1 MDYNRLA
8 DLIFPHI
15 ADTVEDLFA
24 RYPRRDLPKGA
35 CVTRFAPSPTGFMH
49 IGGLYAAMISR
60 RIAKQSE
67 GVFYLR
73 IEDTDKKRELEGG
86 VTEIISA
93 LKDFGIVFDEGPT
106 DEVNEAGAYGPYK
119 QSHRKDLYQ
128 TVAKDMMRRG
138 LAYPCFCT
146 ADDLD
151 AIRKEQEAS
160 KEANVGY
167 WGRYAKCRDLSLEE
181 IEANL
186 AEGKEFVV
194 RLRSPGSEDRRI
206 VCKDMVRG
214 NIEFPENV
222 MDVVLLKSDGI
233 PTYHFAH
240 VVDDTLMGTTHVIRG
255 DEWLSSYPVHEQLF
269 AAAGFP
275 LPGYIHIAPIMKLDG
290 SSKRKLSKRKDPEA
304 AVSYYHQEGYCP
316 DAVLEYLMT
325 IANSSYEEWRIAH
338 PEAPTTDYKLKL
350 DKMPAA
356 GALFDMDKLADVS
369 KDVVAGKSQEDCF
382 AEISAWAER
391 YSPDLAAFIKERPEN
406 FMATIAL
413 WKFSGKKVR
422 KDIAKWSDLMT
433 MFGYMYQG
441 NYTPAEYEF
450 DEKLTPALVSEFLT
464 AYMPAYDPNRDSS
477 EWFSHVGEVAAG
489 LGYCPNMKEYKKDP
503 TAWKGS
509 IADACAIIRVAV
521 TGKKNSPDLHTILS
535 ILGKE
540 EALRRMQACLD
551 STK

>member
-15 ADTVEDLFA
+15 TDTVEDLFA

-151 AIRKEQEAS
+151 AIRKEQEAG

-214 NIEFPENV
+214 DIEFPENV

-391 YSPDLAAFIKERPEN
+391 YSPELAAFIKERPET

-413 WKFSGKKVR
+413 WTISGKKAR
-422 KDIAKWSDLMT
+422 KDTAKWSARMT
-433 MFGYMYQG
+433 
-441 NYTPAEYEF
+441 TPAEYEF
-450 DEKLTPALVSEFLT
+450 DDKLTPALVSEFLT